1 MPYDFTLPRGSSPFT
16 REIHRIDAIILTRGV
31 LGIGLSNAKT
41 LIDKNFPGYGN
52 VPTNE
57 LGQFLSAAIPH
68 FVEK

>member
-1 MPYDFTLPRGSSPFT
+1 MPYDFTLPPGSDAVT
-16 REIHRIDAIILTRGV
+16 RDIHRIDAVILTRGV

-52 VPTNE
+52 VPTRE
-57 LGQFLSAAIPH
+57 LGEFLSAAIPH